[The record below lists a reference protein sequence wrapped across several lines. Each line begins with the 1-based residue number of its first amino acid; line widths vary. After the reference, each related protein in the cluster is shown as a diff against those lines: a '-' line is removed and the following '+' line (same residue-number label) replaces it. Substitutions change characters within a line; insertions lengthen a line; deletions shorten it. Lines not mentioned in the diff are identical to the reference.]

1 MKKKKQKFIHLGDS
15 ITSCFSLT
23 PKGIPYSV
31 TLQQNIVIISIRGR
45 FKTEIKRKEINHL
58 IKHTSFSLQRSKHI
72 RFATNKKKQLEERMN
87 ELITWIDESG
97 LIEIIDECPFCLESG
112 CDAFAP
118 IGQDYSKVHYKCYK
132 EAMNTLDE
140 TQNGKC
146 LKAFW
151 RSTLICMLISA
162 LFCLFC
168 VGFFTTRPA
177 AVLYIIPQLFCHYYL
192 NNGGKG
198 GKTALLYTI
207 ISSFLSF
214 IGYLGAFII
223 FAATSLDYPL
233 LLILV
238 LVPISLIRYLLSA
251 KIVTFLPEIICILI
265 GLFLNSFKII
275 YKKDFIPEVI
285 EAMKTKVKHIELD
298 DRFSYFEKL
307 DQQ

>member
-58 IKHTSFSLQRSKHI
+58 IKHTRFSLQRSKHI

-118 IGQDYSKVHYKCYK
+118 IGQDYSRVHYKCYK

-151 RSTLICMLISA
+151 RSTLICMLLSA
-162 LFCLFC
+162 SFSLFC
-168 VGFFTTRPA
+168 VGFFDTRPA
-177 AVLYIIPQLFCHYYL
+177 AIFYIVPHLFCSYYL

-198 GKTALLYTI
+198 GKTALVYTLI
-207 ISSFLSF
+207 ASMLSF
-214 IGYLGAFII
+214 ISYIAG
-223 FAATSLDYPL
+223 
-233 LLILV
+233 LLIYVASMQELP
-238 LVPISLIRYLLSA
+238 LIQMFIAAQLALIRFIFSNDI
-251 KIVTFLPEIICILI
+251 KIFLPEIAILVI
-265 GLFLNSFKII
+265 GLFFNPFKVI
-275 YKKDFIPEVI
+275 YKKDLIPDVI
-285 EAMKTKVKHIELD
+285 EAMKTKVKRIELD
-298 DRFSYFEKL
+298 DRFNYFEKL